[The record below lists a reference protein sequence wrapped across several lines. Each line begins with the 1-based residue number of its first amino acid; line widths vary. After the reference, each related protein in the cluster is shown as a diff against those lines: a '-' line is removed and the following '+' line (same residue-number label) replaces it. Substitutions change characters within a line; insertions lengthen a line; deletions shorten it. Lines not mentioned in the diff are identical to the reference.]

1 MGMLDI
7 IKRAG
12 VGAVEANQPV
22 AVMYG
27 TVTKLNPLEV
37 LVEQRLP
44 LTRDFLIVPERLAG
58 HFELGEKYILIRVQ
72 GGNQFL
78 IMDRVVED

>member
-1 MGMLDI
+1 MLDI

-12 VGAVEANQPV
+12 VGAVEASQPV
-22 AVMYG
+22 AVMFG

-44 LTRDFLIVPERLAG
+44 LSRDFLIVPKRFAG
-58 HFELGEKYILIRVQ
+58 HFELGEKYSLIRVQ

-78 IMDRVVED
+78 ILDEVEKD